1 METIIIALVFLWL
14 GFVGAISFMES
25 WLKFRVKELTLP
37 IGLKVGQK
45 VFGALNKVEIFI
57 SLVLICIALL
67 YLPTISTATYILLA
81 VAMSFVLIQTFLLLP
96 MLDKRVDILLKGEKP
111 KKSMLHM
118 YYVTSEMAKVACL
131 IIVGIKLI

>member
-1 METIIIALVFLWL
+1 METIILALIFLWL

-25 WLKFRVKELTLP
+25 WLKFSVKEVTLP
-37 IGLKVGQK
+37 IGLSIGRK

-57 SLVLICIALL
+57 SLVIICIVLL
-67 YLPTISTATYILLA
+67 SLPSISFVMYLLLTI
-81 VAMSFVLIQTFLLLP
+81 AMVFVLIQTFWLLP

-118 YYVTSEMAKVACL
+118 YYVSSEIAKVACL